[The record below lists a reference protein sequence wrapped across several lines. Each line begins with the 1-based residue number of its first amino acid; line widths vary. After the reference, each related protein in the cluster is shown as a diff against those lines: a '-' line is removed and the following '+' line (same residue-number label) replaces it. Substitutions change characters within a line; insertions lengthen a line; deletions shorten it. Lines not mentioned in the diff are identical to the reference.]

1 MYYPLYRN
9 WRVINPLESYD
20 TRLRAVEREI
30 KELKQKDISLEQKIE
45 KSFNDLDKKLDAK
58 HKEQNEYSKE
68 LSKKLDEINTNQTE
82 QKLINQELR
91 FTLNNFND
99 DLNREREEKQIE
111 RKQRKQTNREIK
123 NTRRWTMGMVFSF
136 LIPLTI
142 AIIQYFFL

>member
-1 MYYPLYRN
+1 M
-9 WRVINPLESYD
+9 ESYD
-20 TRLRAVEREI
+20 ARLSAVEREI
-30 KELKQKDISLEQKIE
+30 KELKQKDLNLERKIE

-68 LSKKLDEINTNQTE
+68 LSKKLDEINTNQTD

-91 FTLNNFND
+91 FTLRNVND
-99 DLNREREEKQIE
+99 DLKREREEKQIE
-111 RKQRKQTNREIK
+111 KKQREQTNKEIK

-136 LIPLTI
+136 LIPLSI

>member
-1 MYYPLYRN
+1 M
-9 WRVINPLESYD
+9 ESYD
-20 TRLRAVEREI
+20 ARLSTVEREI

-68 LSKKLDEINTNQTE
+68 LSKKLDEINTNQTD

-91 FTLNNFND
+91 FTLHNVND
-99 DLNREREEKQIE
+99 DLKREREEKQIE
-111 RKQRKQTNREIK
+111 KKEREQTNKEIK
-123 NTRRWTMGMVFSF
+123 NTRRWTIGMVVSF
-136 LIPLTI
+136 LIPLSI

>member
-1 MYYPLYRN
+1 MHYPLNRN

-20 TRLRAVEREI
+20 VRLRSVEREI
-30 KELKQKDISLEQKIE
+30 KELKQKDLNLERKIE

-68 LSKKLDEINTNQTE
+68 LSKKLDEINTYQTD

-91 FTLNNFND
+91 FTLNNVND
-99 DLNREREEKQIE
+99 DLNRERKEKQVE
-111 RKQRKQTNREIK
+111 RKERELTNKEIK

-136 LIPLTI
+136 LIPLAI
-142 AIIQYFFL
+142 AVIQYFFL